1 MSRYRALLARPGALR
16 VAAACVAG
24 WLSFSSYGFAIV
36 LAVRAATGS
45 FQLAG
50 AASAMFAAGA
60 ALLAPGRGRA
70 VDRLGWPALAGL
82 ASLHIGAMAVLV
94 AVGALGWATWLLLAA
109 AAVAGAAVPPLIA
122 TAASHGGTVA
132 LALVALPPL
141 AGAALVLARRATI
154 RSSANAQPGGPP
166 SVGS

>member
-16 VAAACVAG
+16 VAAACAAG

-50 AASAMFAAGA
+50 AASALFAAGS
-60 ALLAPGRGRA
+60 ALLAPARGRA

-82 ASLHIGAMAVLV
+82 AAMNTSAMTVLAV
-94 AVGALGWATWLLLAA
+94 AGSLGWASWLLLAA
-109 AAVAGAAVPPLIA
+109 AAVAGAAAPPLIA
-122 TAASHGGTVA
+122 TARACWPRVA
-132 LALVALPPL
+132 GPE
-141 AGAALVLARRATI
+141 LART
-154 RSSANAQPGGPP
+154 
-166 SVGS
+166 